1 MGRANLRRRWT
12 RLGPAAD
19 CDNMAMVRTSNALAL
34 LKVLIAAAW
43 ADSELSPA
51 ELNYIKELA
60 RHFDLDDDAWFQLQ
74 PYIEDPVPRD
84 EQEAVVRDLLARLD
98 TPSERKAVINHLE
111 QIIEADDRISDEERD
126 LLKRYAEILMEASSM
141 DLLLGGVKGLFQSSK
156 RHSKVDIDEF
166 LRNKILFKL
175 RKRAGDTHIS
185 PDMHRLAV
193 LGGLMGIVAHADHD
207 IHARELDEIRRQL
220 SARGRFD
227 EDAMDLLLTIIE
239 EESVRGLDRH
249 RLIAEYAAEAD
260 RDGRVEL
267 LDLLFGV
274 ATADGAMKH
283 LELEELRAISSAFHL
298 SHKQYIAAKLRA
310 KD

>member
-1 MGRANLRRRWT
+1 MVISESETPREL
-12 RLGPAAD
+12 LGPSAG
-19 CDNMAMVRTSNALAL
+19 CYNMEMVRTSNALAL

-43 ADSELSPA
+43 SDSELSQA

-74 PYIEDPVPRD
+74 PYIEDPVPPD
-84 EQEAVVRDLLARLD
+84 EQEAVVRGLLARIG
-98 TPSERKAVINHLE
+98 TPSERKAVVHHLE

-126 LLKRYAEILMEASSM
+126 LLKHYEEILMEASSM
-141 DLLLGGVKGLFQSSK
+141 ELMLGRVKGLFQTSK
-156 RHSKVDIDEF
+156 RQSKVDIDEF

-175 RKRAGDTHIS
+175 RRRGGDTQIS
-185 PDMHRLAV
+185 PDMHRLAL
-193 LGGLMGIVAHADHD
+193 LGGVMGIVAHADHD
-207 IHARELDEIRRQL
+207 IHERELDQIRRQL
-220 SARGRFD
+220 STRGRFD
-227 EDAMDLLLTIIE
+227 EDALELLLTIIE
-239 EESVRGLDRH
+239 EEAVRGLDRH
-249 RLIAEYAAEAD
+249 RLIAEYAADTD

-274 ATADGAMKH
+274 AAADGAMKH
-283 LELEELRAISSAFHL
+283 SELEELRAISSALQL